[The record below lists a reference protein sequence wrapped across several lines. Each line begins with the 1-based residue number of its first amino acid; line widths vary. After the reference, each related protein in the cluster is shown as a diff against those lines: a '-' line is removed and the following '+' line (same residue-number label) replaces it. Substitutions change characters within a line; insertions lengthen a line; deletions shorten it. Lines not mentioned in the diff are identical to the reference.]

1 MGQHHLY
8 GSTAHSAPPPETSTG
23 ASDGQA
29 VMLRPDVHLPDWT
42 VVRTDAARHALG
54 ATFEAFDMAR
64 KWSAMGETED
74 RVWRTVLDLYARAG
88 KALTLPE
95 LAAAVGVAP
104 DAAAACL
111 QRLRARDLVVLDT
124 KGHIVGAYP
133 FTNDA
138 TEHRV
143 DFGSTTVMAM
153 CVIDALGVGT
163 MLGIDTVIRAR
174 CRSYDYDYDIEIA
187 TRDRG
192 QALALVSPDSAI
204 VWSGV
209 HYADACATTSLCT
222 VQAFFYSDQHLHAWR
237 RNDQPGVHGFRLSV
251 DEALQVGWVVFVPM
265 LQPGAVAPDAT
276 SSSTTARR

>member
-104 DAAAACL
+104 DAA
-111 QRLRARDLVVLDT
+111 
-124 KGHIVGAYP
+124 
-133 FTNDA
+133 
-138 TEHRV
+138 
-143 DFGSTTVMAM
+143 S
-153 CVIDALGVGT
+153 
-163 MLGIDTVIRAR
+163 
-174 CRSYDYDYDIEIA
+174 
-187 TRDRG
+187 
-192 QALALVSPDSAI
+192 
-204 VWSGV
+204 
-209 HYADACATTSLCT
+209 
-222 VQAFFYSDQHLHAWR
+222 
-237 RNDQPGVHGFRLSV
+237 
-251 DEALQVGWVVFVPM
+251 
-265 LQPGAVAPDAT
+265 
-276 SSSTTARR
+276 SSSTPRGTSSGRIRSPTMRPSTASISGPPR